1 VQETGPADARVIVH
15 PNNPDGRVWRA
26 NDATAPLTI
35 IDESFCDVMPGA
47 SLIHLAGQ
55 PGVIVLKSFGKFWG
69 LAGMRLGFAIGASDL
84 IARLNDLT
92 GPWAVSGSALRVGT
106 QALQDTD
113 WANETR
119 MRLEAETTRLDAM
132 VIDKRARLV
141 GGTSLFRLYEVED
154 AALWQDRLA
163 QAHIWSRIFPYSQSY
178 LRLGLPPAHG
188 WDRLEAA
195 L

>member
-1 VQETGPADARVIVH
+1 
-15 PNNPDGRVWRA
+15 
-26 NDATAPLTI
+26 
-35 IDESFCDVMPGA
+35 
-47 SLIHLAGQ
+47 
-55 PGVIVLKSFGKFWG
+55 
-69 LAGMRLGFAIGASDL
+69 
-84 IARLNDLT
+84 
-92 GPWAVSGSALRVGT
+92 
-106 QALQDTD
+106 
-113 WANETR
+113 